1 MPILSGSRGLSALRS
16 SNRRRLLELLREH
29 GEISRADLA
38 RLTDLS
44 STTVSS
50 LIAELSDEGM
60 VTEVDRHRAARTG
73 RTGRPGRLVQLVGG
87 RGLVAGLDIGREQVR
102 AAVCDLGGE
111 VIAEQSR
118 HIDVE
123 AADSLQLISAFVNEL
138 VDATPDGRARIARLV
153 VAVPGVVE
161 TGSGFVSSVWVPN
174 WQQQAPGPV
183 LAEATGLETFVEND
197 ADLCALGE
205 RAFGASAG
213 LSDVLHVVVSSGIG
227 IGMVLAGRLYRGN
240 SGGAG
245 ELGHVQVADLGD
257 LCLCGNRGC
266 LETLASLE
274 AVLTALRVVRP
285 DVRTSADLA
294 ELVSAGDRA
303 AIRVVTDAG
312 AVIGKEVAALCNV
325 LAPQAVVVGGE
336 LAGGGTH
343 LADAVRDAVERY
355 TKPRT
360 ASRIAVL
367 PAELGSR
374 ASLLGTV
381 ALAMEAESTA

>member
-1 MPILSGSRGLSALRS
+1 MPTLSGSRGLSGLRS
-16 SNRRRLLELLREH
+16 NNRRRLLDLLREH

-50 LIAELSDEGM
+50 LIAELSRDGM
-60 VTEVDRHRAARTG
+60 VAEVGHDGGRRTG

-87 RGLVAGLDIGREQVR
+87 RGLVVGLDIGRELVR
-102 AAVCDLGGE
+102 VAVCDLSGT
-111 VIAEQSR
+111 VVAEQSR
-118 HIDVE
+118 AFDVDPAE
-123 AADSLQLISAFVNEL
+123 SLTLIADFVNE
-138 VDATPDGRARIARLV
+138 VIDGAGVGRERISRLV
-153 VAVPGVVE
+153 AAVPGVIE
-161 TGSGFVSSVWVPN
+161 TATGFVSSVWVPS

-183 LAEATGLETFVEND
+183 LAEVTGLETIVEND

-205 RAFGASAG
+205 RGFGASIG
-213 LSDVLHVVVSSGIG
+213 LTDVLHVVVSSGIG
-227 IGMVLAGRLYRGN
+227 IGLLLAGRLYRGN

-294 ELVSAGDRA
+294 ELVREGDRA

-336 LAGGGTH
+336 LAGGGTY
-343 LADAVRDAVERY
+343 LADAVRDAVDRY

-367 PAELGSR
+367 PAQLGSR
-374 ASLLGTV
+374 ASLLGAV